1 MGVAS
6 GLEAGAD
13 DYVVKP
19 VIIPVLVARIRSLLH
34 RAAFVAKE
42 GRPAHVRLVFGAP
55 TASRPSALRLQAAA
69 LTWRAGHEAD
79 SLNETMFSAI
89 TMRWQSIPR
98 EAGGIRPAP

>member
-1 MGVAS
+1 MDVAS

-34 RAAFVAKE
+34 RAAFVAKRA
-42 GRPAHVRLVFGAP
+42 GRRMSGWSSVRRP
-55 TASRPSALRLQAAA
+55 SRPSALRLQAAA

-89 TMRWQSIPR
+89 TMRWQSIRR